1 MASTTSEER
10 TAEKENNGTAEKE
23 NSGRKD
29 SYVKWTARLTE
40 YEKNRPI
47 DFWGMED
54 SMSAVWNYD
63 EMEMEK
69 LPCANSKKLDDIHDH
84 ILNHGDG
91 EEVVWEYDVWGLQL
105 YTQIPSEQ
113 HQNRGRVD

>member
-10 TAEKENNGTAEKE
+10 TAEKENNG
-23 NSGRKD
+23 RKD
-29 SYVKWTARLTE
+29 SYIKWAARLIE

-54 SMSAVWNYD
+54 SMSTVWNYD

-69 LPCANSKKLDDIHDH
+69 LPYANGKKLDDINDH

-113 HQNRGRVD
+113 HQADRSSQTKIRVV

>member
-29 SYVKWTARLTE
+29 SY
-40 YEKNRPI
+40 
-47 DFWGMED
+47 
-54 SMSAVWNYD
+54 
-63 EMEMEK
+63 MEMEK